1 MIDLMINHYYKLL
14 SFWSWS
20 VGVTFVDGFS
30 KDVSSWI
37 DESYYY
43 YRNYFCGY
51 YYTFSFNLPFNLDFD
66 LAVFFDFV
74 VFDVLYFF

>member
-14 SFWSWS
+14 SFWS

-43 YRNYFCGY
+43 YRNYCCGY
-51 YYTFSFNLPFNLDFD
+51 YYTFYFNLPFNLDFD
-66 LAVFFDFV
+66 LTAFFDFV